1 MKKHYLLIIAAMML
15 LTPVAAYSKPAMGM
29 NDHTPIDRSKAD
41 TYSDNMENQP
51 MTDMKDMK
59 SDKMMNKSKTGM
71 RSKKK
76 TGKSITGTKS
86 KKKMGKPM
94 NDMKYDK
101 IMDKPMTDMQPEN
114 IMENK

>member
-15 LTPVAAYSKPAMGM
+15 LTPVAAYSKPAMDM
-29 NDHTPIDRSKAD
+29 NNHTPIDRSKTD
-41 TYSDNMENQP
+41 TYSDNMGNQP

-86 KKKMGKPM
+86 RKKMSQPM
-94 NDMKYDK
+94 NDMQPNEMREKPLTDK
-101 IMDKPMTDMQPEN
+101 QPGN
-114 IMENK
+114 MMENK

>member
-1 MKKHYLLIIAAMML
+1 MKKHYLLILAAMML

-29 NDHTPIDRSKAD
+29 NDHTPIDRSKTD
-41 TYSDNMENQP
+41 TYSDNMGNQP

-59 SDKMMNKSKTGM
+59 SDKMMNKSKSGM

-86 KKKMGKPM
+86 KKKMSQPM
-94 NDMKYDK
+94 KDMKSDK
-101 IMDKPMTDMQPEN
+101 MMDKPTTDMQPGN
-114 IMENK
+114 MMENK